1 MEDIYHAERGGVS
14 RTPGGEPGEIDFY
27 PLEAGADDLIDQF
40 AIAGTAKHCAAR
52 LREII
57 GARRRPDLHRHARR
71 RRRSRRAECRSHR
84 PRSIAA
90 PAMRGREVQL
100 VRYPD
105 GEVVPSDFRVVE
117 VDVPAPGTNE
127 VLVRNTWTSVDAGLR
142 LRLRTKGPEGYFTAF
157 PREAPMEGIMTV
169 GEVVESRADGF
180 AVGDTVWHA
189 SGWRDYAV
197 VEADKEA
204 LAGIGTLT
212 KLDTTVASPPAYLGV
227 LGGNGLTAY
236 AGLFH
241 VAGLREGDVVWVS
254 AAAGAVG
261 SLVVQLAKIRGHRVV
276 ASAGS
281 DEKVA
286 WLSDELGVDAAFN
299 YRSGRLPDLLRA
311 AAPDG
316 IDVYF
321 DNVGGDHLEA
331 AIGALRRFGAG
342 SRSAERSRSTTTP
355 TPPPGPS
362 NLFLMAP
369 KT

>member
-1 MEDIYHAERGGVS
+1 M
-14 RTPGGEPGEIDFY
+14 
-27 PLEAGADDLIDQF
+27 
-40 AIAGTAKHCAAR
+40 K
-52 LREII
+52 
-57 GARRRPDLHRHARR
+57 
-71 RRRSRRAECRSHR
+71 
-84 PRSIAA
+84 
-90 PAMRGREVQL
+90 GREVQL

-105 GEVVPSDFRVVE
+105 GEVVPSDFRLVE
-117 VDVPAPGTNE
+117 VDIPAPGEGE

-142 LRLRTKGPEGYFTAF
+142 LRLRAKGPEGYFTAF

-180 AVGDTVWHA
+180 DVGDTVWHA

-197 VEADKEA
+197 VEAGKEA

-212 KLDTTVASPPAYLGV
+212 KLDTAVAPPQAYLGV

-241 VAGLREGDVVWVS
+241 VAGLRDGDVVWVS

-261 SLVVQLAKIRGHRVV
+261 SLVAQLAKIRGHRVV

-286 WLSDELGVDAAFN
+286 WLRDELGVDAAFN
-299 YRSGRLPDLLRA
+299 YRSGPLPELLRE

-331 AIGALRRFGAG
+331 AIGALRRFGRVAICG
-342 SRSAERSRSTTTP
+342 AISEYDDAI
-355 TPPPGPS
+355 PPPGPS
-362 NLFLMAP
+362 NLFLMVAKDLTIRGFRGSSYVHLFAEMSREMGTWLREGRIRYRETIVDGLEHAP
-369 KT
+369 EALASLMRGDTTGKTLVRI

>member
-1 MEDIYHAERGGVS
+1 MN
-14 RTPGGEPGEIDFY
+14 
-27 PLEAGADDLIDQF
+27 
-40 AIAGTAKHCAAR
+40 
-52 LREII
+52 
-57 GARRRPDLHRHARR
+57 
-71 RRRSRRAECRSHR
+71 
-84 PRSIAA
+84 
-90 PAMRGREVQL
+90 GREVQL

-105 GEVVPSDFRVVE
+105 GEVVPSDFRLVE
-117 VDVPAPGTNE
+117 VDIPAPGEGE

-142 LRLRTKGPEGYFTAF
+142 LRLRAKGPEGYFTAF

-180 AVGDTVWHA
+180 DVGDTVWHA

-197 VEADKEA
+197 VEAGKEA

-212 KLDTTVASPPAYLGV
+212 KLDTAVAPPQAYLGV

-261 SLVVQLAKIRGHRVV
+261 SLVAQLAKIRGHRVV

-286 WLSDELGVDAAFN
+286 WLRDELGVDAAFN
-299 YRSGRLPDLLRA
+299 YRSGPLPELLRE

-331 AIGALRRFGAG
+331 AIGALRRFGRVAICG
-342 SRSAERSRSTTTP
+342 AISEYDDAI
-355 TPPPGPS
+355 PPPGPS
-362 NLFLMAP
+362 NLFLMVAKDLTIRGFRGSSYVHLFAEMSREMGTWLREGRIRYRETVVDGLEHAP
-369 KT
+369 EALASLMRGDTTGKTLVRI